1 MMISS
6 DDVEKLLEAGPSAVL
21 VLIEGRAE
29 VIGSDELDTDE
40 YLGAPE
46 VISRVALL
54 ERTGGRLAFEN
65 ISPEGH
71 ARARIVWPRSAAE
84 GT

>member
-1 MMISS
+1 MISS
-6 DDVEKLLEAGPSAVL
+6 DDVEKLLDAGPSALL

-40 YLGAPE
+40 YLGALE

-54 ERTGGRLAFEN
+54 ERTGGTDLTDHEL
-65 ISPEGH
+65 EEQ
-71 ARARIVWPRSAAE
+71 AAALDAE
-84 GT
+84 VSELGG

>member
-40 YLGAPE
+40 YLGALE

-54 ERTGGRLAFEN
+54 ERTGGIELTDHEL
-65 ISPEGH
+65 EEQ
-71 ARARIVWPRSAAE
+71 AAVLDAE
-84 GT
+84 VSELGG

>member
-40 YLGAPE
+40 YLGALE
-46 VISRVALL
+46 VISRVTLL
-54 ERTGGRLAFEN
+54 ERTGGIELTDHEL
-65 ISPEGH
+65 EEQ
-71 ARARIVWPRSAAE
+71 AAVLDAE
-84 GT
+84 VSELGG

>member
-6 DDVEKLLEAGPSAVL
+6 DDVKTLLEAGPSAVL

-40 YLGAPE
+40 YLGALE

-54 ERTGGRLAFEN
+54 ERTGGIELTDHEL
-65 ISPEGH
+65 EEQ
-71 ARARIVWPRSAAE
+71 AAVLDAE
-84 GT
+84 VSELGG